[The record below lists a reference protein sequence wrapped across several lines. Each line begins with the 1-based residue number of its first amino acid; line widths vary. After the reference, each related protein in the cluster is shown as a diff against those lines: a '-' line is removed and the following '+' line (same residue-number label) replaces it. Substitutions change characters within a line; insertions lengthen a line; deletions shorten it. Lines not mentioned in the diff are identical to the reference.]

1 MNVTMR
7 SLTSTHHEEERLLHT
22 KNTLDDKRDARTQQH
37 FPTISLAFATPS
49 AVHQSQINLFT
60 MRAIVFLSII
70 ACIKSFQISQSIHR
84 VPCQLSNVKNV
95 VVSKLAAQTDGSN
108 EHEESPE
115 EKIDGNIKI
124 DTINSRDEFLSFIN
138 KDDRLCCI
146 KVYANWCKSC
156 AKFGMY
162 YNRLA
167 HQHGDIYDN
176 DGTMMKR
183 GKIRFA
189 QIEYGSN
196 IQLCKSFGIKKLPY
210 VLIYKLGV
218 SGPIDEFVCGPSVF
232 KEKLEKKVDVLLSV
246 SDEDIEFYSK
256 MERGQTLGD
265 TIVSF
270 INLEEQQEEKNQKSI

>member
-1 MNVTMR
+1 MMR
-7 SLTSTHHEEERLLHT
+7 M
-22 KNTLDDKRDARTQQH
+22 
-37 FPTISLAFATPS
+37 I
-49 AVHQSQINLFT
+49 V
-60 MRAIVFLSII
+60 VFLSIL
-70 ACIKSFQISQSIHR
+70 ACIKSFPISQRNHH
-84 VPCQLSNVKNV
+84 VCQFSRNVKNV
-95 VVSKLAAQTDGSN
+95 ASKLAAQRDTSGEN
-108 EHEESPE
+108 EESPD

-124 DTINSRDEFLSFIN
+124 DTITSRDEFLSFIN

-156 AKFGMY
+156 AKFGMH

-176 DGTMMKR
+176 NGTMMKR

-218 SGPIDEFVCGPSVF
+218 TGPIDEFVCGPSVF
-232 KEKLEKKVDVLLSV
+232 KEKMEKKVDALLAV

-270 INLEEQQEEKNQKSI
+270 INLEQQDEKNRKSI